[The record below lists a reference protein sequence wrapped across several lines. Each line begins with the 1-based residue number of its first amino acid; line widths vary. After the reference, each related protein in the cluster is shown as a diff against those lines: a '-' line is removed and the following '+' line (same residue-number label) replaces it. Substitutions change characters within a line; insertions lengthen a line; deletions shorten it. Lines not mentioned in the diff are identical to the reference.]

1 MATKKRT
8 RKETNA
14 KKKSSGKKLWPW
26 LLVVVL
32 LAVGVIGGFVY
43 IKYKEYQD
51 LLALQAAQ
59 QQAQAE
65 AEEQQRL
72 EVYRKHQKDMKL
84 CGELLFEL
92 NHALKE
98 EPQDR
103 EKLLRLMARLT
114 DRWSGMTHYEE
125 LLFRE
130 G

>member
-1 MATKKRT
+1 MTFEEVLELAKYGLGKPIFTYQSEHLLWLTLRNLLNGY
-8 RKETNA
+8 RNQLIPRDEVLEQKE
-14 KKKSSGKKLWPW
+14 
-26 LLVVVL
+26 
-32 LAVGVIGGFVY
+32 
-43 IKYKEYQD
+43 
-51 LLALQAAQ
+51 
-59 QQAQAE
+59 QAQKLFE
-65 AEEQQRL
+65 RSRLEEQQRL

-114 DRWSGMTHYEE
+114 DRWSGMTHYEKT
-125 LLFRE
+125 LFRE

>member
-1 MATKKRT
+1 MTFEEVLELAKYGLGKPIFTYQSEHLLWLTLRNLLNGY
-8 RKETNA
+8 RNQLIPRDEVLEQKE
-14 KKKSSGKKLWPW
+14 
-26 LLVVVL
+26 
-32 LAVGVIGGFVY
+32 
-43 IKYKEYQD
+43 
-51 LLALQAAQ
+51 
-59 QQAQAE
+59 QAQKLFE
-65 AEEQQRL
+65 RSRLEEQQRL

>member
-1 MATKKRT
+1 MEFNEIVEIAKNGLGKPNFARQTEHLAWLTVRNLVGGY
-8 RKETNA
+8 RNQLIPRDEVLEQKE
-14 KKKSSGKKLWPW
+14 
-26 LLVVVL
+26 
-32 LAVGVIGGFVY
+32 
-43 IKYKEYQD
+43 
-51 LLALQAAQ
+51 
-59 QQAQAE
+59 QAQKLFE
-65 AEEQQRL
+65 RSRLEEQQRL
-72 EVYRKHQKDMKL
+72 GVYRMHQKDMKL

>member
-1 MATKKRT
+1 MTFEEVLELAKYGLGKPIFTYQSEHLLWLTLRNLLNGY
-8 RKETNA
+8 RNQLIPRDEVLEQKE
-14 KKKSSGKKLWPW
+14 
-26 LLVVVL
+26 
-32 LAVGVIGGFVY
+32 
-43 IKYKEYQD
+43 
-51 LLALQAAQ
+51 
-59 QQAQAE
+59 QAQKLFE
-65 AEEQQRL
+65 RSRLEEQQRL
-72 EVYRKHQKDMKL
+72 EIYRKHQKDMKL

-114 DRWSGMTHYEE
+114 DRWSGTTHYEE

>member
-1 MATKKRT
+1 MTFDEILELAKYGLGKPIFTYQSEHLLWLTLRNLLNGY
-8 RKETNA
+8 RNQLIPRDEVLEQKE
-14 KKKSSGKKLWPW
+14 
-26 LLVVVL
+26 
-32 LAVGVIGGFVY
+32 
-43 IKYKEYQD
+43 
-51 LLALQAAQ
+51 
-59 QQAQAE
+59 QAQKLFE
-65 AEEQQRL
+65 RSRLEEQQRL

>member
-1 MATKKRT
+1 MTFEEVLELAKYGLGKPIFTYQSEHLLWLTLRNLLNGY
-8 RKETNA
+8 RNQLIPRDEVLEQKE
-14 KKKSSGKKLWPW
+14 
-26 LLVVVL
+26 
-32 LAVGVIGGFVY
+32 
-43 IKYKEYQD
+43 
-51 LLALQAAQ
+51 
-59 QQAQAE
+59 QAQKLFE
-65 AEEQQRL
+65 RSRLEEQQRL

-114 DRWSGMTHYEE
+114 DRWAGMTHYEE

>member
-1 MATKKRT
+1 MEFNEIVEIAKNGLGKPNFT
-8 RKETNA
+8 RQTEHLAWLTVRNLVGGYRNQLIPRNEVLEQKE
-14 KKKSSGKKLWPW
+14 
-26 LLVVVL
+26 
-32 LAVGVIGGFVY
+32 
-43 IKYKEYQD
+43 
-51 LLALQAAQ
+51 
-59 QQAQAE
+59 QAQKLFE
-65 AEEQQRL
+65 RSRLEEQQRL

-103 EKLLRLMARLT
+103 EKILRLMARLT

>member
-1 MATKKRT
+1 MTFEEVLELAKYGLGKPIFTYQSEHLLWLTLRNLLNGY
-8 RKETNA
+8 RNQLIPRDEVLEQKE
-14 KKKSSGKKLWPW
+14 
-26 LLVVVL
+26 
-32 LAVGVIGGFVY
+32 
-43 IKYKEYQD
+43 
-51 LLALQAAQ
+51 
-59 QQAQAE
+59 QAQKLFE
-65 AEEQQRL
+65 RSRMEEQQRL

>member
-1 MATKKRT
+1 MEFNEIVEIAKNGLGKPNFARQTEHLAWLTVRNLVGGY
-8 RKETNA
+8 RNQLIPRDEVLEQKE
-14 KKKSSGKKLWPW
+14 
-26 LLVVVL
+26 
-32 LAVGVIGGFVY
+32 
-43 IKYKEYQD
+43 
-51 LLALQAAQ
+51 
-59 QQAQAE
+59 QAQKLFE
-65 AEEQQRL
+65 RSRLEEQQRL

-114 DRWSGMTHYEE
+114 DRWSGMTHYEKT
-125 LLFRE
+125 LFRE

>member
-1 MATKKRT
+1 MTFEEVLELAKYGLGKPIFTYQSEHLLWLTLRNLLNGY
-8 RKETNA
+8 RNQLIPRDEVLEQKE
-14 KKKSSGKKLWPW
+14 
-26 LLVVVL
+26 
-32 LAVGVIGGFVY
+32 
-43 IKYKEYQD
+43 
-51 LLALQAAQ
+51 
-59 QQAQAE
+59 QAQKLFE
-65 AEEQQRL
+65 RSRLEEQQRL

-125 LLFRE
+125 LFFRE

>member
-1 MATKKRT
+1 MTFDEILELAKYGLGKPIFTYQSEHLLWLTLRNLLNGY
-8 RKETNA
+8 RNQLIPRDEVLEQKE
-14 KKKSSGKKLWPW
+14 
-26 LLVVVL
+26 
-32 LAVGVIGGFVY
+32 
-43 IKYKEYQD
+43 
-51 LLALQAAQ
+51 
-59 QQAQAE
+59 QAQKLFE
-65 AEEQQRL
+65 RSRLEEQQRL

-114 DRWSGMTHYEE
+114 DRWSGMTHYEKT
-125 LLFRE
+125 LFRE

>member
-1 MATKKRT
+1 MTFEEVLELAKYGLGKPNFTYQSDHLLWLTLRNLLNGY
-8 RKETNA
+8 RNQLIPRDEVLEQKE
-14 KKKSSGKKLWPW
+14 
-26 LLVVVL
+26 
-32 LAVGVIGGFVY
+32 
-43 IKYKEYQD
+43 
-51 LLALQAAQ
+51 
-59 QQAQAE
+59 QAQKLLE
-65 AEEQQRL
+65 RSRLEEQQRL

>member
-1 MATKKRT
+1 MEFNEIVEIAKNGLGKPNFTHQTEHLAWLTVRNLVGGY
-8 RKETNA
+8 RNQLIPRDEVLEQKE
-14 KKKSSGKKLWPW
+14 
-26 LLVVVL
+26 
-32 LAVGVIGGFVY
+32 
-43 IKYKEYQD
+43 
-51 LLALQAAQ
+51 
-59 QQAQAE
+59 QAQKLFE
-65 AEEQQRL
+65 RSRLEEQQRL

>member
-1 MATKKRT
+1 MTFEEILELAKYGLGKPIFTYQSEHLLWLTLRNLLNGY
-8 RKETNA
+8 RNQLIPRDEVLEQKE
-14 KKKSSGKKLWPW
+14 
-26 LLVVVL
+26 
-32 LAVGVIGGFVY
+32 
-43 IKYKEYQD
+43 
-51 LLALQAAQ
+51 
-59 QQAQAE
+59 QAQKLFE
-65 AEEQQRL
+65 RSRLEEQQRL

-103 EKLLRLMARLT
+103 EKILRLMARLT

>member
-1 MATKKRT
+1 MEFNEIVEIAKNGLGKPSFTHQTEHLAWLTVRNLVGGY
-8 RKETNA
+8 RNQLIPRDEVLEQKE
-14 KKKSSGKKLWPW
+14 
-26 LLVVVL
+26 
-32 LAVGVIGGFVY
+32 
-43 IKYKEYQD
+43 
-51 LLALQAAQ
+51 
-59 QQAQAE
+59 QAQKLFE
-65 AEEQQRL
+65 RSRLEEQQRL

>member
-1 MATKKRT
+1 MTFEEVLELAKYGLGKPIFTYQSEHLLWLTLRNLLNGY
-8 RKETNA
+8 RNQLIPRDEALEQKE
-14 KKKSSGKKLWPW
+14 
-26 LLVVVL
+26 
-32 LAVGVIGGFVY
+32 
-43 IKYKEYQD
+43 
-51 LLALQAAQ
+51 
-59 QQAQAE
+59 QAQKLFE
-65 AEEQQRL
+65 RSRLEEQQRL
-72 EVYRKHQKDMKL
+72 EIYRKHQKDMKL

>member
-1 MATKKRT
+1 MTFEEVLELAKYGLGKPIFTYQSDHLLWLTLRNLLNGY
-8 RKETNA
+8 RNQLIPRDEVLEQKE
-14 KKKSSGKKLWPW
+14 
-26 LLVVVL
+26 
-32 LAVGVIGGFVY
+32 
-43 IKYKEYQD
+43 
-51 LLALQAAQ
+51 
-59 QQAQAE
+59 QAQKLFE
-65 AEEQQRL
+65 RSRLEEQQRL

-103 EKLLRLMARLT
+103 EKILRLMARLT

>member
-1 MATKKRT
+1 MQFEDIVEISK
-8 RKETNA
+8 N
-14 KKKSSGKKLWPW
+14 SLGKPILAYQSEQ
-26 LLVVVL
+26 LAYLTLRQL
-32 LAVGVIGGFVY
+32 LATYRCNGATRDEVLEQ
-43 IKYKEYQD
+43 KE
-51 LLALQAAQ
+51 QARKLF
-59 QQAQAE
+59 E
-65 AEEQQRL
+65 RSRLEEQQRL

-114 DRWSGMTHYEE
+114 DRWSGMTHYEKT
-125 LLFRE
+125 LFRE

>member
-1 MATKKRT
+1 MTFEEVLELAKYGLGKPIFTYQSEHLLWLTLRNLLNGY
-8 RKETNA
+8 RNQLIPRDEVLEQKE
-14 KKKSSGKKLWPW
+14 
-26 LLVVVL
+26 
-32 LAVGVIGGFVY
+32 
-43 IKYKEYQD
+43 
-51 LLALQAAQ
+51 
-59 QQAQAE
+59 QAQKLFE
-65 AEEQQRL
+65 RSRLEEQQRL

-103 EKLLRLMARLT
+103 EKILRLMARLT